1 MNPYILVLISII
13 LSSLGQILLKIG
25 ANSFTEIRLSA
36 DNFTVIIY
44 KMIKNPSMILGV
56 IVFATSFFIWIL
68 SLSKLKL
75 NIAYPLTSATFS
87 FMSVFI
93 LHEPFSFYQIIGI
106 CFIIIGI
113 VILFQ

>member
-75 NIAYPLTSATFS
+75 NIAYTLTSATFVLVS

-106 CFIIIGI
+106 CFIIIG
-113 VILFQ
+113 